1 MTPTDT
7 QTFFAEAKD
16 QIKGI
21 VTFEEAQRI
30 LFDISLGYQY
40 PPDATQ
46 EYKDSVTGVIA
57 LFSRML
63 FFLEKS

>member
-1 MTPTDT
+1 MTPIDNQNLIASLKEQLSSITS
-7 QTFFAEAKD
+7 
-16 QIKGI
+16 
-21 VTFEEAQRI
+21 FEEAQRI

-40 PPDATQ
+40 PADATQ

-57 LFSRML
+57 LFSRVL